1 MRQSDDDDGR
11 IQDAVGSTDMLDGWA
26 VKCVSRTKG
35 FLGQRGKV
43 RGRRERRVL
52 QCAQGKGGEGKRVGI
67 AQRPTTQRARRSGFV
82 HFARSFVRGFMSA

>member
-1 MRQSDDDDGR
+1 MIVMRQSDDEGR

-52 QCAQGKGGEGKRVGI
+52 QCAQGKGGGGEKGGHR
-67 AQRPTTQRARRSGFV
+67 TTA
-82 HFARSFVRGFMSA
+82 HDPARS